1 MIKEILRCFG
11 LFAAC
16 EYRKTCH
23 LYIKGI
29 GCDEQYTKAVSCGH
43 KRNLDNL

>member
-1 MIKEILRCFG
+1 MIKEILRC
-11 LFAAC
+11 LDLLVAC

-29 GCDEQYTKAVSCGH
+29 GCDEQYTKAIICGH
-43 KRNLDNL
+43 KRSLDRL